1 MSAQGQ
7 VTTKAQRLV
16 TEEGEAERR
25 SNGYIE
31 SSVQTSTML
40 ITVWPTRKKEGEVY
54 VHLNLP
60 QSLSE
65 SDILVLRVQ

>member
-1 MSAQGQ
+1 MSEQGQ
-7 VTTKAQRLV
+7 VITKAQRLGAK
-16 TEEGEAERR
+16 EGEAERR

-40 ITVWPTRKKEGEVY
+40 IAVLPTRKKEGEVY